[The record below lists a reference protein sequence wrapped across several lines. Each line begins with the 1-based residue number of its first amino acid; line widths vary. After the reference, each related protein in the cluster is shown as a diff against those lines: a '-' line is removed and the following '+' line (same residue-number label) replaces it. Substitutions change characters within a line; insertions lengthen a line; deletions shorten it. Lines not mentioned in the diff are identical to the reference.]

1 MRACVEA
8 SATLLLVRF
17 SAILATTSALALMSV
32 PSEPMMVPHT
42 ITAKAAPTECDV
54 FQIDILVASSDG

>member
-1 MRACVEA
+1 
-8 SATLLLVRF
+8 
-17 SAILATTSALALMSV
+17 MSV